1 MQIHCHFT
9 ATIKKKNNQSP
20 TAAKQAPAKRA
31 PTPAKKAPAKAPVK
45 ALTKSPA
52 KAPARAPVKALTKA
66 PVKSGKASPKHVQVT
81 EASDLPI
88 GAKVGCPEGYQLV
101 DKECHFTF
109 NNDSMMQYDF
119 DPNSPPEKIETHE
132 DPHAHHHTTYYA
144 QNNTNS
150 SQPALIQIAE
160 PFNANIEPEKIETLI
175 PEAYRTQPH
184 AITRNPERRTTFYV
198 QNATNASSSS
208 FVQFD
213 ANIEPEKIHTLIP
226 EAYRTTA
233 NDRSYVFNLGTQRS
247 TFYNQVDSE
256 VHYDEKNG
264 LWRLNNN
271 LVQTGKTEDDAVGKD
286 NRDPWVYE
294 FTHSAVKDILYD
306 PVRASSPNG
315 TIAMSLA

>member
-175 PEAYRTQPH
+175 PEAYRT
-184 AITRNPERRTTFYV
+184 
-198 QNATNASSSS
+198 
-208 FVQFD
+208 
-213 ANIEPEKIHTLIP
+213 
-226 EAYRTTA
+226 TA